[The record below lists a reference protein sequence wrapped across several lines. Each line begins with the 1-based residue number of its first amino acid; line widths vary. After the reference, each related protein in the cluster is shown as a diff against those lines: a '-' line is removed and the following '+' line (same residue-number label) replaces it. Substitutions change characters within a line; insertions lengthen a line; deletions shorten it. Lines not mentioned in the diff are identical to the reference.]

1 MNEKMMKI
9 KNIIVVFCII
19 AIAALFYSCKDTGVN
34 TDNNTIPSSN
44 VSYSKHIRP
53 VLEAHCVGCH
63 SSSNLQGGF
72 DASTYSSLTADPGI
86 VFKGK
91 PENSRII
98 WRVDPKYGMP
108 VMPPLGSN
116 YKALNSNQVTGL
128 YTWIKEGA
136 NNN

>member
-1 MNEKMMKI
+1 MKI
-9 KNIIVVFCII
+9 KNV
-19 AIAALFYSCKDTGVN
+19 LFLFGFFSAVMFFGCKDTGVDADIN
-34 TDNNTIPSSN
+34 IPSSN
-44 VSYSKHIRP
+44 VSYGKHIRP
-53 VLEAHCVGCH
+53 LMEAHCVGCH
-63 SSSNLQGGF
+63 NSKDLNGGF

-86 VFKGK
+86 VYPGK

-98 WRVDPKYGMP
+98 WRVDPKYGMS

-136 NNN
+136 KNN